1 MFLIKKIFNS
11 IITLFLVSII
21 SFTVLNVIP
30 GDPILSK
37 LGVDATK
44 EQVIALKKEYG
55 LDKPKHIA
63 YIEWTRDALRGDMG
77 ESIKYSTPVN
87 DLIAKRMGVTL
98 NLAGKAMVIT
108 ILFGFPLGL
117 LSAMRNKKR
126 GDGFLSIFNMIGISI
141 PSFWI
146 GLLLLMIFGIYLKVP
161 IKTVTNILPA
171 VTLAVS
177 QISITSIY
185 LKNIILEEL
194 NKDYV
199 KAAIARGRGKNEV
212 IITDVLR
219 NILFPMLTIVSGLF
233 VKILAG
239 SVIVESLF
247 NIPGLGSLMVLGVE
261 NRDYP
266 VVQALVLYSAIIV
279 IVTNLFT
286 DLLYSYVDPR
296 VKIS

>member
-1 MFLIKKIFNS
+1 MFLIKKIFTS

-55 LDKPKHIA
+55 LDKAKHIA
-63 YIEWTRDALRGDMG
+63 YIEWTRDALHGDMG

-87 DLIAKRMGVTL
+87 DLISKRMGVTL

>member
-1 MFLIKKIFNS
+1 MFLIKKIFTS

-55 LDKPKHIA
+55 LDKAKHIA

-199 KAAIARGRGKNEV
+199 KAAIARGRGKDEV

>member
-1 MFLIKKIFNS
+1 MFLIKKIFTS

-63 YIEWTRDALRGDMG
+63 YIEWTRDALCGDMG

-266 VVQALVLYSAIIV
+266 VVQALVLYSAIVV

>member
-1 MFLIKKIFNS
+1 MFLIKKIFTS

-63 YIEWTRDALRGDMG
+63 YIEWTRDALHGDMG

-98 NLAGKAMVIT
+98 NLAGKAIVIT

-146 GLLLLMIFGIYLKVP
+146 GLLLLMIFGIYFKVP
-161 IKTVTNILPA
+161 IKTVTTILPA

-212 IITDVLR
+212 IVTDVLR

-279 IVTNLFT
+279 IFTNLFT

>member
-1 MFLIKKIFNS
+1 MFLIKKIFTS

-63 YIEWTRDALRGDMG
+63 YIEWTRDALHGDMG

-177 QISITSIY
+177 QTSITSIY

>member
-1 MFLIKKIFNS
+1 VFLIKKIFTS

-63 YIEWTRDALRGDMG
+63 YIEWTRDALHGDMG

>member
-1 MFLIKKIFNS
+1 MFLIKKIFTS

-55 LDKPKHIA
+55 LDKAKHIA
-63 YIEWTRDALRGDMG
+63 YIEWTRDALHGDMG
-77 ESIKYSTPVN
+77 ESIKYSIPVN

>member
-1 MFLIKKIFNS
+1 MFLIKKIITS
-11 IITLFLVSII
+11 ITTLFLVSVI

-44 EQVIALKKEYG
+44 EQVAILKKEYG
-55 LDKPKHIA
+55 LDKPKYVA
-63 YIEWTRDALRGDMG
+63 YAEWVGDAVHGDMG
-77 ESIKYSTPVN
+77 KSIKYSTPVN
-87 DLIAKRMGVTL
+87 ELISKRMGVTL
-98 NLAGKAMVIT
+98 RLASLAMLMT
-108 ILFGFPLGL
+108 ILFGFPLGI
-117 LSAMRNKKR
+117 LSAMRDKKR
-126 GDGFLSIFNMIGISI
+126 GSQFLTIFNMVGISI

-146 GLLLLMIFGIYLKVP
+146 GILLLMIFGVYLKLS
-161 IKTVTNILPA
+161 IKTVTNVLPA
-171 VTLAVS
+171 VTLAIS
-177 QISITSIY
+177 QVSITSIY
-185 LKNIILEEL
+185 LKNIVLEEI

-266 VVQALVLYSAIIV
+266 VVQALVLYSAIVV
-279 IVTNLFT
+279 ITINLLT

>member
-1 MFLIKKIFNS
+1 MFLIKKIFTS

-55 LDKPKHIA
+55 LDKAKHIA
-63 YIEWTRDALRGDMG
+63 YIEWTRDALHGDMG

-199 KAAIARGRGKNEV
+199 KAAIARGRGKDEV

>member
-1 MFLIKKIFNS
+1 MFFIKKIFTS
-11 IITLFLVSII
+11 LTTLFLVSVI

-44 EQVIALKKEYG
+44 EQVEVLKKEYG
-55 LDKPKHIA
+55 LDKPKYIA
-63 YIEWTRDALRGDMG
+63 YVEWVGKTIQGDMG
-77 ESIKYSTPVN
+77 ESIRYSTPVN
-87 DLIAKRMGVTL
+87 ELIKKRVKTTL
-98 NLAGKAMVIT
+98 NLATMAMGIT
-108 ILFGFPLGL
+108 ISVGFPLGL
-117 LSAMRNKKR
+117 FSAMRNKKR
-126 GDGFLSIFNMIGISI
+126 EDKFLTIFNMIGISI

-146 GLLLLMIFGIYLKVP
+146 GLLLMMIFGVYLKVSL
-161 IKTVTNILPA
+161 KTVNGILPS
-171 VTLAVS
+171 VTLAIS

-199 KAAIARGRGKNEV
+199 KAAIARGRGKAEV

-219 NILFPMLTIVSGLF
+219 NILFPMLTIISGLF
-233 VKILAG
+233 IKVLAG
-239 SVIVESLF
+239 SVIVENLF
-247 NIPGLGSLMVLGVE
+247 NISGLGSLMVLAVE

-266 VVQALVLYSAIIV
+266 VVQALVLYSAVVV
-279 IVTNLFT
+279 ISINLIT

>member
-1 MFLIKKIFNS
+1 VFLIKKIFTS

-55 LDKPKHIA
+55 LDKAKHIA

>member
-1 MFLIKKIFNS
+1 MFLIKKIFTS

-266 VVQALVLYSAIIV
+266 VVQALVLYSAIVV

>member
-1 MFLIKKIFNS
+1 MFLIKKIFTS

-63 YIEWTRDALRGDMG
+63 YIEWTRDALHGDMG

-87 DLIAKRMGVTL
+87 DLISKRMGVTL

>member
-1 MFLIKKIFNS
+1 MFLIKKIFTS

-63 YIEWTRDALRGDMG
+63 YIEWTRDALHGDMG

>member
-1 MFLIKKIFNS
+1 MFLIKKIFTS

-55 LDKPKHIA
+55 LDKAKHIA

-233 VKILAG
+233 VKILTG

>member
-1 MFLIKKIFNS
+1 MFLIKKIFTS

-55 LDKPKHIA
+55 LDKPKYIA

-87 DLIAKRMGVTL
+87 DLISKRMGVTL

>member
-1 MFLIKKIFNS
+1 
-11 IITLFLVSII
+11 
-21 SFTVLNVIP
+21 
-30 GDPILSK
+30 
-37 LGVDATK
+37 
-44 EQVIALKKEYG
+44 
-55 LDKPKHIA
+55 
-63 YIEWTRDALRGDMG
+63 MG

>member
-1 MFLIKKIFNS
+1 MFLIKKIFTS

-117 LSAMRNKKR
+117 LSAIRNKKR

-286 DLLYSYVDPR
+286 DLLYSYIDPR

>member
-1 MFLIKKIFNS
+1 MFLIKKIFTS

-55 LDKPKHIA
+55 LDKAKHIA

-87 DLIAKRMGVTL
+87 DLIAKRMGITL

>member
-1 MFLIKKIFNS
+1 MFLIKKIFTS

-63 YIEWTRDALRGDMG
+63 YIEWTRDALHGDMG

-146 GLLLLMIFGIYLKVP
+146 GLLLLMIFGIYLKVS
-161 IKTVTNILPA
+161 IKTITNILPA